1 MMTEGKL
8 RKKLQE
14 IGIPNWGNKDLMKRR
29 HIEWLNIHNSNCD
42 ADESVRKTRRQLVR
56 ELEEW
61 ENTQGGRADTKES
74 KVMRKD
80 FDGNGYAKF
89 HKSDFDDLI
98 AQARKKRAVRNSD
111 DKEATNGG
119 ADGPTQQEPQSHPG
133 SVVEMPDAPSGTE
146 QHSEQS
152 IQENGVELQGLGKS
166 HGTHLGAQQDGAQST
181 DDAGLN
187 LAPKPADSTTAPVEE
202 PRIGLQNPL
211 GSPSRKLPLFA
222 LPEEPVKEVDIPA
235 R

>member
-1 MMTEGKL
+1 MTEGKL

-42 ADESVRKTRRQLVR
+42 ADESVRKTRRQLVK

-80 FDGNGYAKF
+80 FDGSGYAKS

-119 ADGPTQQEPQSHPG
+119 ADGPTQQEPQSHPD
-133 SVVEMPDAPSGTE
+133 SVVEMLDAPTATE
-146 QHSEQS
+146 QHPEQS
-152 IQENGVELQGLGKS
+152 IQENGVELQGLGNS
-166 HGTHLGAQQDGAQST
+166 HGTYLGTQQYGVQST
-181 DDAGLN
+181 NDAGFN
-187 LAPKPADSTTAPVEE
+187 STPKLADSTTASVEE
-202 PRIGLQNPL
+202 PPIGLQNPF
-211 GSPSRKLPLFA
+211 GSPSRKLSMFA
-222 LPEEPVKEVDIPA
+222 LPEEPVKEVDMSA